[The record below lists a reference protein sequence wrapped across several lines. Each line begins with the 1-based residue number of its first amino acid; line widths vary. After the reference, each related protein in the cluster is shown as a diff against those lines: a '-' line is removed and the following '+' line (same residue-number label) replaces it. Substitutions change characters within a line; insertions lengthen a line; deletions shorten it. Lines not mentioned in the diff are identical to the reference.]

1 MREKM
6 SAIYGGGFNGSVA
19 KDPYS
24 RYSLQLTLPCGPEN
38 VDKLLVTAD
47 EIIDNLKKNGP
58 EAKDME
64 KVKNQWMEK
73 YKTDLKENRYWLDKV
88 SAVMFWERDQDR
100 ILNFEQYVNKLTAA
114 EVQETA
120 KKLFTNN
127 NTFTSVLYPEAN

>member
-1 MREKM
+1 MN
-6 SAIYGGGFNGSVA
+6 Y
-19 KDPYS
+19 
-24 RYSLQLTLPCGPEN
+24 
-38 VDKLLVTAD
+38 
-47 EIIDNLKKNGP
+47 
-58 EAKDME
+58 
-64 KVKNQWMEK
+64 
-73 YKTDLKENRYWLDKV
+73 LKENRYWLDKV